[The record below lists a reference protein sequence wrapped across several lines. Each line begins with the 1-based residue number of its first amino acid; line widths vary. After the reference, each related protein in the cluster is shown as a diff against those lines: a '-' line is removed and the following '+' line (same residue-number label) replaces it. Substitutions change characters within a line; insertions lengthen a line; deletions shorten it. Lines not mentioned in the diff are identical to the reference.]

1 VTPITTGRILKFGV
15 TFRAVELS
23 KTRTPCRLRNGPQ
36 HEQREINMKYETREL
51 NEAEIELVAGGRMD
65 CDTACVL
72 ARIYLTAGIALRGLG
87 NEGQA
92 QYFIGNARGVFD
104 GACK

>member
-1 VTPITTGRILKFGV
+1 M
-15 TFRAVELS
+15 
-23 KTRTPCRLRNGPQ
+23 
-36 HEQREINMKYETREL
+36 NMKYETREL
-51 NEAEIELVAGGRMD
+51 NDAEIELVAGGRMD